1 MESLLDDLFVLK
13 KKQEKLDVDLQDITA
28 QVYQKESLIKIKEDE
43 KSHLRATIEDDSA
56 AHEQQFS
63 KIRNQIEEQKELIST
78 QRKHLNAL

>member
-1 MESLLDDLFVLK
+1 
-13 KKQEKLDVDLQDITA
+13 
-28 QVYQKESLIKIKEDE
+28 LIKIKEDE